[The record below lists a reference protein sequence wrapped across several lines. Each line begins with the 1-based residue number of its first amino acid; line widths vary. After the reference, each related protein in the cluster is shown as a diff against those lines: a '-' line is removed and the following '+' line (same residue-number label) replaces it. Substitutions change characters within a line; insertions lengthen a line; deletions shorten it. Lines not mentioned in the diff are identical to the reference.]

1 MEAQDLTACLFSN
14 LAAIQYRIILSSS
27 VGSILKFG
35 AYAMAFWLSANFY
48 GVWICSAN
56 WGVVSGNGYE
66 WATIIQL
73 RNASTVPAY
82 QVLLKLNWLSTV
94 LNFQKNLLKSDLISQ
109 IFWAFGTLGSH

>member
-1 MEAQDLTACLFSN
+1 MEAWDLTSCLFSN

-27 VGSILKFG
+27 IGSILKFG
-35 AYAMAFWLSANFY
+35 AYAMAFWLSADFY

-73 RNASTVPAY
+73 RNASTVPA
-82 QVLLKLNWLSTV
+82 KINWLSTV
-94 LNFQKNLLKSDLISQ
+94 LNFQKNMLKSDLISQ
-109 IFWAFGTLGSH
+109 IFWVFGTLGSH